1 MEINQD
7 RYDKMIYK
15 RVGKSGLKLPLISL
29 GLWYNFGEFDDYEVA
44 KEIVYTAFNNGIT
57 HFDLANNYG
66 PPVGEAERTFGKILK
81 DGLMQYRDELV
92 ISTKAGFDMWPGPY
106 GNWGSRKY
114 LIASLDQSLERL
126 GLDYVDIFYHHRPDP
141 ETDIN
146 ETMLAL
152 RDIVLSGKA
161 LYIGLS
167 RYTPSD
173 LDKALPILKELKVPF
188 IINQPRYSMMKRL
201 TEKEGLYDYQLE
213 HGLGSICFSVLQQ
226 GLLTNKYVDGIPSDS
241 RAAKSYITK
250 LESGDITPEYQE
262 NIKKLKVI
270 ADQRGQ
276 TIAQLSIAWALRHE
290 SMSSVLIGASRPS
303 QVIEN
308 IGALNNLQFTDEE
321 LNIIDELFPL

>member
-106 GNWGSRKY
+106 GNWGSRQY

>member
-1 MEINQD
+1 MEINHD